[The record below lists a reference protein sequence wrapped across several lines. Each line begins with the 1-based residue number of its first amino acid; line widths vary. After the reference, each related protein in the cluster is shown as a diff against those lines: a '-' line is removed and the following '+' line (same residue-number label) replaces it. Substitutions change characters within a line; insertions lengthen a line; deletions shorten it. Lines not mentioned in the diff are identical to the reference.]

1 MELKIYLNGEDVTKQ
16 TAVGL
21 SIKERLAEELDVGSM
36 TISYSEKA
44 EAQKVLSHVQVEVYS
59 NGNLKKTYNMLV
71 SEDNVEPLTK
81 QPPYLYRHE
90 LSLIELTHKLD
101 YSIVNALS
109 FTQPIIE
116 EIPAPFDNDFYIE
129 YGDKRYSVA
138 DTILVYKASW
148 EHPGIP
154 DVKNRYDI
162 RDITFEPI
170 GKFKHQTQKI
180 DDDGETHFSDVKE
193 VDFSA
198 EIRKVE
204 FSETTDS
211 LSEEITEEVITYVSN
226 FSENPIT
233 FDKENGEG
241 TYRLEIKVYVED
253 EEGGLSGADNP
264 EDNYNFTWTTIF
276 EFVVENPKSYTMY
289 DVIKRIRDV
298 YPLEKN
304 SNHEKYRLFKI
315 NDELK
320 SKLEKLPAP
329 QLFMRKYT
337 MRESINNA
345 LKYVNAIS
353 RLYRSIE
360 IASGCSFVKDG
371 TRYEKEESLVSEED
385 LSDTEPTCEEGATY
399 TYCEYSRPSSDG
411 YDIYLCQDYI
421 AEMET
426 TEGYE
431 LDARFF
437 NERKGD
443 FVLEMEDIFAIEES
457 QDTLDY
463 GSTNRTFLTNTI
475 NSNAKDNAS
484 VMEMGYDFY
493 KGLRSEDYQLLPE
506 NGKLELAYN
515 IFRLVDITAEMYVTY
530 NYSKPG
536 TPATQLPEFT
546 RETRKIEVPL
556 LPYVV
561 EKRVKDLS
569 NPALEVFGSD
579 FDVYS
584 FNRTF
589 RRSSQVELASFRY
602 GDNKIDFGGTV
613 GNIFQNTQLSN
624 VIFAAL
630 SEKFAFVQ
638 GKPID
643 MDGETYVN
651 ALEAVAKAR
660 TFTDDISVGEGHLA
674 VNITPSDPE
683 GNRLTEKDKDFLK
696 YITFN
701 VKYIAMSD
709 TVHEAHKE
717 DTSIIDK
724 ATEVINNQ
732 NDPLIN
738 FKRASLGN
746 YGIAQRMGVPTI
758 RYGKINTRE
767 NNEDLGQVTSNR
779 EIVVEKETQ
788 FYQDFSETAY
798 EASRDFNRLAKFV
811 SVDREYRPFEN
822 PALGRSMDRNDI
834 YTEYIE
840 YSSEP
845 QKRDAREN
853 DTYVKNKLLKQIIS
867 PLAKRSKEFP
877 VSLSLIRTDGML
889 KRHPDNYTGNFI
901 IKKALLWPVITKG
914 GKNVLSFTMGFDD
927 NIVAGYEV
935 VENDGDSVS
944 GLRQAWNS
952 FLNFFFDADVL
963 SSYPNYDR
971 PYGLWR
977 RLVNYG
983 DENGEFE
990 NFHFTLMNNYTPL
1003 PENSVF
1009 DETKKLPLVESA
1021 EGYFGE
1027 NDRNKLTDGG
1037 NDNSFDEALY
1047 ISKDSAEKYSLTYQL
1062 AFTPKSDEDN
1072 DAIVIGEIFTEI
1084 NPSVSTTD
1092 SGKMYLYLHNDPG
1105 YYSKLEDKGIR
1116 PYDKKEPVDIPEE
1129 TQKTISNLEF
1139 SEQTAFPSHITGF
1152 DSRHIS
1158 LNEDYGE
1165 FTLELPDTFYLT
1177 ESEGGIDS
1185 DILFMDDE
1193 EETVRTVPYDPHSDN
1208 LVFSYD
1214 SDKEKY
1220 IRIRVMVTYGNHP
1233 PADFHDYLND
1243 NSAIHL
1249 TRHWE
1254 KIFNVSYIREN
1265 GNVVGIEVNS
1275 IVENYKYW
1283 AIGDEDENLYLAS
1296 NTNNRYVYFEP
1307 RNKRTTID
1315 YNW

>member
-1 MELKIYLNGEDVTKQ
+1 MELKVYLNGEDVTKQ

-36 TISYSEKA
+36 TISYSEKS

-59 NGNLKKTYNMLV
+59 NGDLKKTYNMLV
-71 SEDNVEPLTK
+71 AEDNVEPLTK

-101 YSIVNALS
+101 YSIVNALA

-129 YGDKRYSVA
+129 YGGDRYSVA

-154 DVKNRYDI
+154 DVKNRYDL
-162 RDITFEPI
+162 RDVTFEPI
-170 GKFKHQTQKI
+170 GKFKYQTQEI
-180 DDDGETHFSDVKE
+180 DDEGETHFSDVKE
-193 VDFSA
+193 ADFSA

-211 LSEEITEEVITYVSN
+211 LSEEITEEVITQVSN

-241 TYRLEIKVYVED
+241 TYRLEIKVYEED
-253 EEGGLSGADNP
+253 DLSGNDNVD
-264 EDNYNFTWTTIF
+264 DNYNFTWTTIF
-276 EFVVENPKSYTMY
+276 EFVVENPKRYTMY

-353 RLYRSIE
+353 RLYKL
-360 IASGCSFVKDG
+360 A
-371 TRYEKEESLVSEED
+371 
-385 LSDTEPTCEEGATY
+385 EG
-399 TYCEYSRPSSDG
+399 D
-411 YDIYLCQDYI
+411 
-421 AEMET
+421 
-426 TEGYE
+426 YE

-493 KGLRSEDYQLLPE
+493 KGLRSENYQLLPE

-536 TPATQLPEFT
+536 TPASQLPEFT

-589 RRSSQVELASFRY
+589 RRSNQVELASFRY

-660 TFTDDISVGEGHLA
+660 TFTDDINVGEGHLA
-674 VNITPSDPE
+674 VNISPSDPE

-696 YITFN
+696 HITFN

-767 NNEDLGQVTSNR
+767 NNEELGQVTSNR

-867 PLAKRSKEFP
+867 PLAKRSKKFP

-889 KRHPDNYTGNFI
+889 KKHPDIYTDDFI

-935 VENDGDSVS
+935 VENEGNSVS

-952 FLNFFFDADVL
+952 FLSFFSDEDTS

-1003 PENSVF
+1003 PENTVF

-1021 EGYFGE
+1021 EGYFEE

-1037 NDNSFDEALY
+1037 NDHNFDEALY

-1072 DAIVIGEIFTEI
+1072 DAVVIGEIFTEI
-1084 NPSVSTTD
+1084 NPSVSTND
-1092 SGKMYLYLHNDPG
+1092 SGKMYLYLHNDHG

-1116 PYDKKEPVDIPEE
+1116 PYDKKEPVAVQNE
-1129 TQKTISNLEF
+1129 TQKTINNLEF
-1139 SEQTAFPSHITGF
+1139 TEENFYRDIKGF
-1152 DSRHIS
+1152 NSRQIS
-1158 LNEDYGE
+1158 LNEDDDNYGE

-1177 ESEGGIDS
+1177 ESQGNIES
-1185 DILFMDDE
+1185 NILFRDE
-1193 EETVRTVPYDPHSDN
+1193 NEETLRTVPYDPHSDN

-1214 SDKEKY
+1214 PDKEKY
-1220 IRIRVMVTYGNHP
+1220 MRIRVMVTYGNHP
-1233 PADFHDYLND
+1233 PANFQEYLND

-1249 TRHWE
+1249 RSHWE
-1254 KIFNVSYIREN
+1254 TTYNVSYIREN
-1265 GNVVGIEVNS
+1265 GNVVGIEVND
-1275 IVENYKYW
+1275 IVENYEYW

-1296 NTNNRYVYFEP
+1296 NTNNKYVYFEP